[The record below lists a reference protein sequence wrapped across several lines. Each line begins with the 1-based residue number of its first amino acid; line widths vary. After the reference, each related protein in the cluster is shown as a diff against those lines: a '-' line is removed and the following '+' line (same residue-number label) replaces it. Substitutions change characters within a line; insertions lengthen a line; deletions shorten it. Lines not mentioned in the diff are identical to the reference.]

1 MPSAEAVKVIHR
13 ALLGDAFAQAAD
25 LGAFVLDEDGRY
37 VAMNDHACA
46 LSGYARSEIIG
57 QSIGTFNPHLAEEYA
72 AAVGARPR
80 TGHTH
85 IQQKDGRRIPVG
97 YRVSATRLGAMPY
110 LLVVCWEDEHDE
122 P

>member
-13 ALLGDAFAQAAD
+13 ALLGDAFSQATD
-25 LGAFVLDEDGRY
+25 LGAFVLDEDGCY
-37 VAMNDHACA
+37 VAVNDYACT

-57 QSIGTFNPHLAEEYA
+57 ERIGTFNAHLAAEYGA
-72 AAVGARPR
+72 ALASPHR
-80 TGHTH
+80 TGRTH
-85 IQQKDGRRIPVG
+85 IDRKDGRRVPVG

-110 LLVVCWEDEHDE
+110 LLVVCWEDEPDA